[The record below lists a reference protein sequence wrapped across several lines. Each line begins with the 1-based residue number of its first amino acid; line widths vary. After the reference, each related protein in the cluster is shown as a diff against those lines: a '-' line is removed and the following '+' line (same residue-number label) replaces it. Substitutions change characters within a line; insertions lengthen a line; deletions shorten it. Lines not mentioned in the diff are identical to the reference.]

1 MKQVLTKSVGAESR
15 DLAMSA
21 WRKDFKDGPS
31 KLMGKAELY
40 FDTFWEIHSSVY
52 DLVFDCGEI
61 WKKLQYLDSVIAL
74 RVLKIMHEQN
84 ITCIPIHDS
93 FIVQEKYSVQIKN
106 AMRSAFQSVFPNI
119 KPRIK

>member
-1 MKQVLTKSVGAESR
+1 
-15 DLAMSA
+15 
-21 WRKDFKDGPS
+21 
-31 KLMGKAELY
+31 MGKAELY

-52 DLVFDCGEI
+52 DLVFDGGEI

>member
-21 WRKDFKDGPS
+21 WRKDFKDDPS

-52 DLVFDCGEI
+52 DLVFDGGEI
-61 WKKLQYLDSVIAL
+61 WKKLQYLDSVLAL
-74 RVLKIMHEQN
+74 RV
-84 ITCIPIHDS
+84 
-93 FIVQEKYSVQIKN
+93 
-106 AMRSAFQSVFPNI
+106 
-119 KPRIK
+119 

>member
-1 MKQVLTKSVGAESR
+1 MPDEGSGEVLRGARSFTLGDEP
-15 DLAMSA
+15 LA
-21 WRKDFKDGPS
+21 G
-31 KLMGKAELY
+31 G
-40 FDTFWEIHSSVY
+40 V
-52 DLVFDCGEI
+52 
-61 WKKLQYLDSVIAL
+61 AL